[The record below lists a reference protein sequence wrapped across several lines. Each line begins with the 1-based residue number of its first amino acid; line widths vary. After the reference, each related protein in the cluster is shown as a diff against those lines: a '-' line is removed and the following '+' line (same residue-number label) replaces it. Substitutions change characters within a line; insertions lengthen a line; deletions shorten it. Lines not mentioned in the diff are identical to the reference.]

1 VKAPIPD
8 SYWVEPGR
16 LLAGEYPG
24 APTEADARTKVQRF
38 RDGGVTSLV
47 DLTEAGDSG
56 LLPYED
62 ILEEG
67 MRTTRLAI
75 RDLEHPSEP
84 EMVAILD
91 RVDAE
96 LAAGEVVYVH
106 CWGGVGRT
114 GTVVGCWLVRHGDA
128 PEEALEKI
136 AGWRRDTPDG
146 RKRSPE
152 TGAQRA
158 FVHGWHA
165 GR

>member
-1 VKAPIPD
+1 MKGPIPD

-24 APTEADARTKVQRF
+24 APVETDARAKIRLL
-38 RDGGVTSLV
+38 REACVTSLI
-47 DLTEAGDSG
+47 DLTEPGESG
-56 LLPYED
+56 LLPYEAF
-62 ILEEG
+62 LEES

-75 RDLEHPSEP
+75 RDLDHPTEP
-84 EMVAILD
+84 EMMAILD
-91 RVDAE
+91 LADAE
-96 LAAGEVVYVH
+96 LAAGQVVYVH

-114 GTVVGCWLVRHGDA
+114 GTVVGCWLVRHGDS
-128 PEEALEKI
+128 PEDALEKI

-146 RKRSPE
+146 WKRSPE

-158 FVHGWHA
+158 FVLGWRA